1 MGEDAILGHSYLF
14 EMLDKDAESKVRSK
28 EEIKMIWKFSI
39 LPNIVD
45 TLMLTQSFD
54 EIKNINIALAEAN
67 ILLKLVPEGKG
78 LGEII
83 LVEEVN

>member
-14 EMLDKDAESKVRSK
+14 EMLKDRNNVRN
-28 EEIKMIWKFSI
+28 EPEIVMIWKYSI

-45 TLMLTQSFD
+45 ILMLTQNFD
-54 EIKNINIALAEAN
+54 EIKKINIALAEAN
-67 ILLKLVPEGKG
+67 ILLMLVPKGKG